1 MGLLCTKGW
10 EIPSRGVISPKM
22 RIERVGRYS
31 SGLERHYLTP
41 DPDDVPCFIELS
53 ILNIERELRAEY
65 AKLGISMPDLSD
77 EEKEKFK

>member
-1 MGLLCTKGW
+1 MPKGW

-22 RIERVGRYS
+22 RIEELEDTLRV
-31 SGLERHYLTP
+31 LRHYLTP
-41 DPDDVPCFIELS
+41 DPDDVPCWIELS